1 MDPTTHGLRHPSDT
15 HCTVNTVI
23 PSVSQDHNQPA
34 PTHPTTHINTFT
46 HGPNHTRPQTPLR
59 HSLHSQHTVIPSVSQ
74 DHNQPAPT
82 HPTTHI
88 TTHSL
93 MDPTTHGL
101 RHLTAQVTTVI
112 QITQP
117 TTDSSNPIH
126 STTLI
131 PSTLS
136 GLLMREHSQP
146 ENKFIRCYLSAS
158 QKFPHFTSISRT
170 RPSHNTD
177 YIKIIYILWLSPGS
191 GRKLQIQ
198 VFKWSFNQENVEQTG
213 HKYRVID
220 AQDSLEQTFFCMV
233 GIVYVP
239 KIPLTHVN
247 SNFKISKGCSTQTTH
262 NIMLKRRTLNN
273 FEILPPWLQLTWL
286 LPPIDQQWKTNKNNI
301 TGKNLVRK

>member
-1 MDPTTHGLRHPSDT
+1 
-15 HCTVNTVI
+15 
-23 PSVSQDHNQPA
+23 
-34 PTHPTTHINTFT
+34 
-46 HGPNHTRPQTPLR
+46 
-59 HSLHSQHTVIPSVSQ
+59 
-74 DHNQPAPT
+74 
-82 HPTTHI
+82 
-88 TTHSL
+88 

-146 ENKFIRCYLSAS
+146 ENNSSDVTWVLHKN
-158 QKFPHFTSISRT
+158 FPTSHLFPGQDQATTQITLRL
-170 RPSHNTD
+170 
-177 YIKIIYILWLSPGS
+177 YILWLSPGS
-191 GRKLQIQ
+191 GRKHQIQ
-198 VFKWSFNQENVEQTG
+198 VFKGSFNQENVEQTG

-220 AQDSLEQTFFCMV
+220 AQDSLEQTFFCMA

-239 KIPLTHVN
+239 KIPLTLVN